1 MIEYDEI
8 RNHIATGVD
17 AKILQ
22 YEENALE
29 ISDDKINLIEILG
42 GKQNCILINMEK
54 DVQRY
59 HTSVDQL
66 KKVSIQNF
74 VHLKG
79 TDGRNKN
86 KESLEKDL
94 TYILNFISKFN
105 PQIEPKQIKINEF
118 SEINDSGVHIQ
129 DGPLGCYC
137 SHLRALIYG
146 YLNYEDYTI
155 ICEDDISITNT
166 ENIQKYIKQ
175 IPDDWDVICLN
186 SRAKNISY
194 GDLPFYKFTDD
205 FHSGHFYIVR
215 NRCLPEIF
223 KGMYPMTDQ
232 VDVLLAGLVNK
243 LNIYN
248 IPDTVYQKNIKTNT
262 QNNLSIIF
270 SSPNYKPVTDSLNNS
285 EEILNKLAN
294 KILTNNEKRNEIIV
308 KSLMHDVLYN
318 FILLTDD
325 DINKSGENMET
336 YQFDN
341 IYKEDP
347 DFILLVKYIT
357 FFLQCSRKGIDP
369 KLAAESLANV
379 CLFTLDRFSELH
391 TGNDIIKPQAYG
403 FGSTAHTYRIGDTI
417 LKKYNDKLRWSTE
430 GHDNIDD
437 IIQKEVDLLK
447 KIQHIDGTPNLI
459 WSDERSI
466 LMSYNG
472 ESLYND
478 FNLPI
483 DWKEQVTKIFSDL
496 TDSGIFYPEFRLQ
509 NILVLNGKIT
519 FVDFGLAEFRNEC
532 DNTENLNKFISYLG
546 LMEERFKNV
555 NDIDER
561 QRLIS
566 TFSINKGL

>member
-1 MIEYDEI
+1 MIEYDEL

-22 YEENALE
+22 YEENALD
-29 ISDDKINLIEILG
+29 ISDDKIDLIEMLG

-54 DVQRY
+54 DVHRY

-94 TYILNFISKFN
+94 TYILNFISQFN
-105 PQIEPKQIKINEF
+105 SEIEPKEIKINEF

-166 ENIQKYIKQ
+166 EKIEKYITQ

-194 GDLPFYKFTDD
+194 GDSPFYKFTDD
-205 FHSGHFYIVR
+205 FHSGHFYIVK
-215 NRCLPEIF
+215 NKCLPEIF

-262 QNNLSIIF
+262 QNNLDIIF

-294 KILTNNEKRNEIIV
+294 KILPNNQLRNEIIV

-325 DINKSGENMET
+325 KIEKSGKNMEN

-341 IYKEDP
+341 KYKEEE

-369 KLAAESLANV
+369 RLTAESLANV
-379 CLFTLDRFSELH
+379 CLFTLNKFTEKHKSE
-391 TGNDIIKPQAYG
+391 DIKAYG
-403 FGSTAHTYRIGDTI
+403 FGSTAHTYKIGNTL

-430 GHDNIDD
+430 GHDNVDNIID
-437 IIQKEVDLLK
+437 KELK
-447 KIQHIDGTPNLI
+447 ILTKIKHINGTPNLI
-459 WSDERSI
+459 WNDERSI

-478 FNLPI
+478 FNIPI

-509 NILVLNGKIT
+509 NILVLDGKIT
-519 FVDFGLAEFRNEC
+519 FVDFGLAEFRNDC
-532 DNTENLNKFISYLG
+532 DNTVNLKKFINYLG
-546 LMEERFKNV
+546 LMEERFRNV
-555 NDIDER
+555 NDIDELH
-561 QRLIS
+561 RLIS

>member
-29 ISDDKINLIEILG
+29 ISDDKIDLIEILG

-54 DVQRY
+54 DVERY
-59 HTSVDQL
+59 HTSVNQL

-79 TDGRNKN
+79 TNGRDKN

-94 TYILNFISKFN
+94 TYILNFISQFN
-105 PQIEPKQIKINEF
+105 SDIEPKEIKINEF
-118 SEINDSGVHIQ
+118 SEINDKGVHIQ

-175 IPDDWDVICLN
+175 IPNDWDVICLN

-205 FHSGHFYIVR
+205 FHSGHFYIVK
-215 NRCLPEIF
+215 NKCLPEIF

-262 QNNLSIIF
+262 QNNLDIIF
-270 SSPNYKPVTDSLNNS
+270 SSPNYKPVTDALNNS

-294 KILTNNEKRNEIIV
+294 KILPNNELRNEIIV

-318 FILLTDD
+318 FILLTDGELE
-325 DINKSGENMET
+325 KSGKNMEN

-341 IYKEDP
+341 IYKDDT
-347 DFILLVKYIT
+347 DFVMLVKYIT

-379 CLFTLDRFSELH
+379 CLFTLNKFTEKHNGEDVKS
-391 TGNDIIKPQAYG
+391 YG
-403 FGSTAHTYRIGDTI
+403 FGSTAHTYKIGDKL
-417 LKKYNDKLRWSTE
+417 LKRYNDKLRWSTD
-430 GHDNIDD
+430 GHDNVDD
-437 IIQKEVDLLK
+437 IIDKELEILT
-447 KIQHIDGTPNLI
+447 KIKHINGTPNLI
-459 WSDERSI
+459 FSEDRNI
-466 LMSYNG
+466 YITYNG

-478 FNLPI
+478 FNLP
-483 DWKEQVTKIFSDL
+483 DNWKEQITQIFSDL
-496 TDSGIFYPEFRLQ
+496 TDNGIFYPEFRLQ
-509 NILVLNGKIT
+509 NILVLDGKLT

-532 DNTENLNKFISYLG
+532 DNTVNLEKFINYLG
-546 LMEERFKNV
+546 LMEERFRNV
-555 NDIDER
+555 NDIDELH
-561 QRLIS
+561 RLIS

>member
-1 MIEYDEI
+1 MIEYDEL

-22 YEENALE
+22 YEENALD
-29 ISDDKINLIEILG
+29 ISDDKIDLIEMLG

-59 HTSVDQL
+59 HTSVEQL

-94 TYILNFISKFN
+94 TYILNFISQFN
-105 PQIEPKQIKINEF
+105 SEIEPKEIKINEF

-166 ENIQKYIKQ
+166 EKIEKYITQ

-205 FHSGHFYIVR
+205 FHSGHFYIVK
-215 NRCLPEIF
+215 NKCLPEIF
-223 KGMYPMTDQ
+223 KGMYPMSDQ

-262 QNNLSIIF
+262 QNNLDIIF

-294 KILTNNEKRNEIIV
+294 KILPNNQLRNEIIV
-308 KSLMHDVLYN
+308 KILMHDVLYN

-325 DINKSGENMET
+325 EIEKSGENIEN

-341 IYKEDP
+341 KYKEEE

-369 KLAAESLANV
+369 RLTAESLANV
-379 CLFTLDRFSELH
+379 CLFTLNKFTEKHNSE
-391 TGNDIIKPQAYG
+391 DIKAYG
-403 FGSTAHTYRIGDTI
+403 FGSTAHTYKIGNTL

-430 GHDNIDD
+430 GHDNVDNIID
-437 IIQKEVDLLK
+437 KELK
-447 KIQHIDGTPNLI
+447 ILTKIKHINGTPNLI
-459 WSDERSI
+459 WNDERSI

-478 FNLPI
+478 FNIPI

-509 NILVLNGKIT
+509 NILVLDGKIT
-519 FVDFGLAEFRNEC
+519 FVDFGLAEFRNDC
-532 DNTENLNKFISYLG
+532 DNTVNLKKFINYLG
-546 LMEERFKNV
+546 LMEERFRNV
-555 NDIDER
+555 NDIDELH
-561 QRLIS
+561 RLIS

>member
-29 ISDDKINLIEILG
+29 ISDDKIDLIEILG
-42 GKQNCILINMEK
+42 GKQKCILINMEK
-54 DVQRY
+54 DVERY
-59 HTSVDQL
+59 HTSVNQL

-79 TDGRNKN
+79 TNGRDKN

-94 TYILNFISKFN
+94 TYILNFISQFN
-105 PQIEPKQIKINEF
+105 SDIEPKEIKINEF
-118 SEINDSGVHIQ
+118 SEINDKGVHIQ

-175 IPDDWDVICLN
+175 IPNDWDVICLN

-205 FHSGHFYIVR
+205 FHSGHFYIVK
-215 NRCLPEIF
+215 NKCLPEIF

-232 VDVLLAGLVNK
+232 VDVLLARLVNK

-262 QNNLSIIF
+262 QNNLDIIF
-270 SSPNYKPVTDSLNNS
+270 SSPNYKPVTDALNNS

-294 KILTNNEKRNEIIV
+294 KILPNNELRNEIIV

-318 FILLTDD
+318 FILLTDGELE
-325 DINKSGENMET
+325 KSGKNMEN

-341 IYKEDP
+341 IYKDDT
-347 DFILLVKYIT
+347 DFVMLVKYIT

-379 CLFTLDRFSELH
+379 CLFTLNKFTEKHNGEDVKS
-391 TGNDIIKPQAYG
+391 YG
-403 FGSTAHTYRIGDTI
+403 FGSTAHTYKIGDKL
-417 LKKYNDKLRWSTE
+417 LKRYNDKLRWSTD
-430 GHDNIDD
+430 GHDNVDD
-437 IIQKEVDLLK
+437 IIDKEFEILT
-447 KIQHIDGTPNLI
+447 KIKHINGTPNLI
-459 WSDERSI
+459 FSEDRSI
-466 LMSYNG
+466 YMTYNG

-478 FNLPI
+478 FNLP
-483 DWKEQVTKIFSDL
+483 DNWKEQITQIFSDL
-496 TDSGIFYPEFRLQ
+496 TDNRIFYPEFRLQ
-509 NILVLNGKIT
+509 NILVLDDKIT

-532 DNTENLNKFISYLG
+532 DNTVNLEKFINYLG
-546 LMEERFKNV
+546 SMEERFKNV
-555 NDIDER
+555 NDIDELH
-561 QRLIS
+561 RLIS